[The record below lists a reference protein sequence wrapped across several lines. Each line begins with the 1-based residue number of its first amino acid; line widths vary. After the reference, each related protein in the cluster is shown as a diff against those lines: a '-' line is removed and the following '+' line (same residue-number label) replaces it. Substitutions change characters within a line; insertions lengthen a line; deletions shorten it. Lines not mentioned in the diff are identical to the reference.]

1 MEKQNVY
8 DVLVERGLVA
18 QTTNAEKTREL
29 FGSEKVSFYVG
40 FDATADSLHIGHF
53 LPIILMM
60 HLQRAGHYPI
70 ALMGTG
76 TTLVGDPT
84 GKTEMRKMLTV
95 DEINH
100 NADNFARQISKYV
113 TLDGQKGEIVKNG
126 DWLLELKY
134 LPFLRDIGIHF
145 SVNRMLTAECFKS
158 RLEKGLSFIEF
169 NYMIMQSYDFLHLHQ
184 EKNVKVEF
192 GGDDQWSNIIGGVDL
207 TRRVTGDEV
216 YGLTMPLLVKAD
228 GQKMGKTAGGAV
240 WLDPERYSPYD
251 FFQYFR
257 NCDDADVTTLFTRL
271 TFVPMDEIR
280 EMETWQGTSR
290 INEAKERLAYE
301 ITAII
306 HGEDEA
312 KKAME
317 TARAIFINGQDDANM
332 PTTELSSGD
341 FTDGSIGILDLLV
354 KADLAA
360 SKSEARRLVQQ
371 GGISVNG
378 DKVAEENATFEEEL
392 FKGDG
397 LTVKKGKKVFQKV
410 LVK

>member
-1 MEKQNVY
+1 MEKQNIY
-8 DVLVERGLVA
+8 DTLVERGLVA

-29 FGSEKVSFYVG
+29 FGKENVVFYVG

-76 TTLVGDPT
+76 TTMVGDPT
-84 GKTEMRKMLTV
+84 GKTDMRKMLSV
-95 DEINH
+95 EEINQ
-100 NADNFARQISKYV
+100 NADNFAEQISKYV
-113 TLDGQKGEIVKNG
+113 TLDGKKGEIVRNG
-126 DWLLELKY
+126 DWLLELEY
-134 LPFLRDIGIHF
+134 VPFLRDIGIHF
-145 SVNRMLTAECFKS
+145 SVNRMLAAECFKS

-169 NYMIMQSYDFLHLHQ
+169 NYMIMQSYDFLYLH
-184 EKNVKVEF
+184 ENKNVKVEF
-192 GGDDQWSNIIGGVDL
+192 GGDDQWSNIIGGVEL
-207 TRRVTGDEV
+207 TRKVTGDEV
-216 YGLTMPLLVKAD
+216 YGLTIPLLVKAD

-240 WLDPERYSPYD
+240 WLDPKRYSPYE

-280 EMETWQGTSR
+280 EMATWQGTAR

-301 ITAII
+301 LTLIV

-312 KKAME
+312 NKALE
-317 TARAIFINGQDDANM
+317 TSRAIFIEGQDDANM
-332 PTTELSSGD
+332 PTTILVSED

-354 KADLAA
+354 KSELAS
-360 SKSEARRLVQQ
+360 SKSEARRLIDQ
-371 GGISVNG
+371 GGISVNNE
-378 DKVAEENATFEEEL
+378 KATDDQVVYLQNSFS
-392 FKGDG
+392 GDG
-397 LTVKKGKKVFQKV
+397 ITVRKGKKVFQKIITE
-410 LVK
+410 